1 MTVALA
7 LVLLAAPLAHAQRP
21 GHTHR
26 VGLVFVA
33 SPISQMTGPEPAHP
47 SVRAFLHE
55 LGRRGYVEGR
65 NLVFER
71 RSAEG
76 RVDRLDDLV
85 AELLRLK
92 MDVIVTAGN
101 DLPRAAKGMTS
112 AVPIVMATSR
122 SPVEAG
128 LVASLARPGANVTGL
143 SIDGGPETEA
153 KRLELL
159 KEALPEIS
167 RVAFLGTKVDWEEP
181 LGQATRT
188 AAGIMAIALTH
199 AEVTLGRYDD
209 AFTRLAS
216 ERPDA
221 LFVANS
227 PSNYA
232 NRQRIVDFAIRRRLP
247 AVYPFREMVEG
258 GGLMSY
264 GANVP
269 DLYRRAAG
277 YVDRILQ
284 GVRPGDLPVEQ
295 PTTFELV
302 INLVAA
308 KALGVTVPQAL
319 LLQANQ
325 LIE

>member
-1 MTVALA
+1 
-7 LVLLAAPLAHAQRP
+7 
-21 GHTHR
+21 
-26 VGLVFVA
+26 
-33 SPISQMTGPEPAHP
+33 
-47 SVRAFLHE
+47 
-55 LGRRGYVEGR
+55 
-65 NLVFER
+65 
-71 RSAEG
+71 
-76 RVDRLDDLV
+76 
-85 AELLRLK
+85 
-92 MDVIVTAGN
+92 
-101 DLPRAAKGMTS
+101 
-112 AVPIVMATSR
+112 
-122 SPVEAG
+122 
-128 LVASLARPGANVTGL
+128 
-143 SIDGGPETEA
+143 
-153 KRLELL
+153 
-159 KEALPEIS
+159 
-167 RVAFLGTKVDWEEP
+167 
-181 LGQATRT
+181 
-188 AAGIMAIALTH
+188 MAIALTH